1 MGRVVDGRVNGAP
14 FAGIVLTAGSVLRAD
29 DAAGPVLSK
38 KMEDT
43 PIAGWYTID
52 GGQTPE
58 DDIIEVKRER
68 PPRLV
73 LVDAADMALPVDK
86 HDVARKSMFTTHS
99 LPLSILIEEIEQSC
113 DDIVFV
119 GIQPGDTE
127 FYNPMSPEVF
137 EAVDAVYD
145 AVAANDFSHFVRLG
159 QEQ

>member
-1 MGRVVDGRVNGAP
+1 MGHVVDGRVNGAP

-29 DAAGPVLSK
+29 DAA
-38 KMEDT
+38 
-43 PIAGWYTID
+43 
-52 GGQTPE
+52 
-58 DDIIEVKRER
+58 
-68 PPRLV
+68 
-73 LVDAADMALPVDK
+73 DMALPVGSIRLLDK

-137 EAVDAVYD
+137 DAVDAVYD

>member
-38 KMEDT
+38 KMED
-43 PIAGWYTID
+43 A
-52 GGQTPE
+52 
-58 DDIIEVKRER
+58 
-68 PPRLV
+68 RLV
-73 LVDAADMALPVDK
+73 LVDAADMALPVGSIRLLDK
-86 HDVARKSMFTTHS
+86 RDVARKSMFTTHS

-137 EAVDAVYD
+137 DAVDAVYD

>member
-1 MGRVVDGRVNGAP
+1 MGSYLNPGCIRSYAEARVKALMQTGKFNSLFMDV
-14 FAGIVLTAGSVLRAD
+14 
-29 DAAGPVLSK
+29 DAAG
-38 KMEDT
+38 
-43 PIAGWYTID
+43 
-52 GGQTPE
+52 
-58 DDIIEVKRER
+58 
-68 PPRLV
+68 
-73 LVDAADMALPVDK
+73 MALPVGSIRLLDK
-86 HDVARKSMFTTHS
+86 RDVARKSMFTTHS

-137 EAVDAVYD
+137 DAVDAVYD